1 MPTPA
6 TYSTQSPKTLAEDA
20 KVKELLDQD
29 TRWWNSSLIKEIF
42 QEDEVDII
50 CQLSLSK
57 YSQKNVMIWKGT
69 STG

>member
-1 MPTPA
+1 MPMRL
-6 TYSTQSPKTLAEDA
+6 LAEYA
-20 KVKELLDQD
+20 KVEELIDQD